1 MPSEKKVMIEVP
13 AELADAVKQVG
24 EVLERSLAEIRRE
37 SGFDWEKISS
47 AVEAATSEIE
57 REATRRLLQEC
68 DVDAEAIRINGKRHS
83 FARGRL
89 LHQECDRPHGLGQPA
104 IVAPPTLRLT
114 GPTVFAFR
122 FPASR

>member
-13 AELADAVKQVG
+13 AELADAVKRVG

-37 SGFDWEKISS
+37 SGFDWEKISG

-83 FARGRL
+83 RVGRYEALYFNEDGRGSTPSF
-89 LHQECDRPHGLGQPA
+89 H
-104 IVAPPTLRLT
+104 PPE
-114 GPTVFAFR
+114 P
-122 FPASR
+122 